1 MSLRAP
7 RQLSLGIRLDDSATF
22 ENFFVSDSNRQLVAH
37 LRQALDEAHQTH
49 QQYNYLWGPEGAGST
64 HLLQALCHQADDCQ
78 KSAFYI
84 PLTNFNEYN
93 PAIFEGLESLA
104 LVCLDDV
111 QAIAGNADWELALF
125 NLFNRLRESGTWLCI
140 AAKMNPRQLPLALP
154 DLLSRLLS
162 GVIFSMQ
169 PLEDADKILALQ
181 LRARQRGFEIN
192 EEVASYVL
200 QRNDRGMKNLFGLLE
215 RLDQHSLETK
225 RRITIPLVRELMG
238 WSAAGSQS
246 EVL

>member
-1 MSLRAP
+1 MTLQAP

-22 ENFFVSDSNRQLVAH
+22 DNFFVSAPNRQVVEH
-37 LRQALDEAHQTH
+37 LRRSPDEPH
-49 QQYNYLWGPEGAGST
+49 QQYTCLWGPEGAGST
-64 HLLQALCHQADDCQ
+64 HLLQALCHQADDRQ
-78 KSAFYI
+78 QSAFYI
-84 PLTNFNEYN
+84 PLASFNEYS

-104 LVCLDDV
+104 LVCVDDV
-111 QAIAGNADWELALF
+111 QAIAGNAEWELALF
-125 NLFNRLRESGTWLCI
+125 NLFNRLRESGTCLCI
-140 AAKMNPRQLPLALP
+140 AANENPRQLPLHLP

-162 GVIFSMQ
+162 GVIFSLQ
-169 PLEDADKILALQ
+169 PLEDADKIRALQ

-200 QRNDRGMKNLFGLLE
+200 LRNDRGMNSLFALLD

-238 WSAAGSQS
+238 WSASGA
-246 EVL
+246 

>member
-1 MSLRAP
+1 MTLQAP

-22 ENFFVSDSNRQLVAH
+22 DNFFVSAPNRQVVEH
-37 LRQALDEAHQTH
+37 LRRSPDEPH
-49 QQYNYLWGPEGAGST
+49 QQYTCLWGPEGAGST
-64 HLLQALCHQADDCQ
+64 HLLQALCHQADDRQ
-78 KSAFYI
+78 QSAFYI
-84 PLTNFNEYN
+84 PLASFNEYS

-111 QAIAGNADWELALF
+111 QAIAGKAEWELALF
-125 NLFNRLRESGTWLCI
+125 NLFNRLRESGTCLCI
-140 AAKMNPRQLPLALP
+140 AANENPRQLPVHLP

-162 GVIFSMQ
+162 GVIFSLQ
-169 PLEDADKILALQ
+169 PLEDADKIRALQ

-200 QRNDRGMKNLFGLLE
+200 LRNDRGMNSLFALLD

-238 WSAAGSQS
+238 WSASGA
-246 EVL
+246 

>member
-1 MSLRAP
+1 MSVRVP

-22 ENFFVSDSNRQLVAH
+22 ENFFVSELNRQLVEH
-37 LRQALDEAHQTH
+37 LRRSPGESH

-64 HLLQALCHQADDCQ
+64 HLLQALCHEAGDRQQ
-78 KSAFYI
+78 SAFYI
-84 PLTNFNEYN
+84 PLANFCDYS

-111 QAIAGNADWELALF
+111 QAIAGNAEWELALF
-125 NLFNRLRESGTWLCI
+125 NLFNRLRESGTCLCI
-140 AAKMNPRQLPLALP
+140 AAKMSPRQLPLNLP

-162 GVIFSMQ
+162 GVIFSLQ
-169 PLEDADKILALQ
+169 PLEDADKIRALQ

-200 QRNDRGMKNLFGLLE
+200 LRNDRGMNSLFALLD

-238 WSAAGSQS
+238 WSASGA
-246 EVL
+246 

>member
-1 MSLRAP
+1 MTLQAP

-22 ENFFVSDSNRQLVAH
+22 DNFFVSAPNRQVVEH
-37 LRQALDEAHQTH
+37 LRRSPDEPH
-49 QQYNYLWGPEGAGST
+49 QQYTCLWGPEGAGST
-64 HLLQALCHQADDCQ
+64 HLLQALCHQADDRQ
-78 KSAFYI
+78 QSAFYI
-84 PLTNFNEYN
+84 PLASFNEYS

-111 QAIAGNADWELALF
+111 QAIAGSAEWELALF
-125 NLFNRLRESGTWLCI
+125 NLFNRLRESGTCLCI
-140 AAKMNPRQLPLALP
+140 AANENPRQLPVHLP

-162 GVIFSMQ
+162 GVIFSLQ
-169 PLEDADKILALQ
+169 PLEDADKIRALQ

-200 QRNDRGMKNLFGLLE
+200 LRNDRGMNSLFALLD

-238 WSAAGSQS
+238 WSASGA
-246 EVL
+246 

>member
-1 MSLRAP
+1 MTLQAP

-22 ENFFVSDSNRQLVAH
+22 DNFFVSAPNRQVVEH
-37 LRQALDEAHQTH
+37 LRRSPDEPH
-49 QQYNYLWGPEGAGST
+49 QQYTCLWGPEGAGST
-64 HLLQALCHQADDCQ
+64 HLLQALCHQADDRQ
-78 KSAFYI
+78 QSAFYI
-84 PLTNFNEYN
+84 PLASFNEYS

-104 LVCLDDV
+104 LVCVDDV
-111 QAIAGNADWELALF
+111 QAIAGNAEWELALF
-125 NLFNRLRESGTWLCI
+125 NLFNRLRESGTCLCI
-140 AAKMNPRQLPLALP
+140 AANENPRQLPVHLP

-162 GVIFSMQ
+162 GVIFSLQ
-169 PLEDADKILALQ
+169 PLEDADKIRALQ

-200 QRNDRGMKNLFGLLE
+200 LRNDRGMNSLFALLD

-238 WSAAGSQS
+238 WSASGA
-246 EVL
+246 

>member
-1 MSLRAP
+1 MTLQAP

-22 ENFFVSDSNRQLVAH
+22 DNFFVSAPNRQVVEH
-37 LRQALDEAHQTH
+37 LRRSPDEPH
-49 QQYNYLWGPEGAGST
+49 QQYTCLWGPEGAGST
-64 HLLQALCHQADDCQ
+64 HLLQALCHQADDRQ
-78 KSAFYI
+78 QSAFYI
-84 PLTNFNEYN
+84 PLASFNEYS

-111 QAIAGNADWELALF
+111 QAIAGSAEWELALF
-125 NLFNRLRESGTWLCI
+125 NLFNRLRESGTCLCI
-140 AAKMNPRQLPLALP
+140 AANENPRQLPLHLP

-162 GVIFSMQ
+162 GVIFSLQ
-169 PLEDADKILALQ
+169 PLEDADKIRALQ

-200 QRNDRGMKNLFGLLE
+200 LRNDRGMNSLFALLD

-238 WSAAGSQS
+238 WSASGA
-246 EVL
+246 